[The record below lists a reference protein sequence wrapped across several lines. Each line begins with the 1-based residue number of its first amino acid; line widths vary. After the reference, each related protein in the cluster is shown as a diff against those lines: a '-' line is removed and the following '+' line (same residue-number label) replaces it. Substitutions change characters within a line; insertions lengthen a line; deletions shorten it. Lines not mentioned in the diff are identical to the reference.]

1 MTISV
6 NHTYGGN
13 VTVLEPETGARYDMT
28 PDQARIAA
36 DQCEDQGKAGPGIKQ
51 VIIKILDGLEFAYC
65 GRPEDMAVMAKLL
78 RTYAD
83 MAESFTSTRH

>member
-1 MTISV
+1 MSV
-6 NHTYGGN
+6 SVHHTYGGN

-28 PDQARIAA
+28 PDQARVAA
-36 DQCEDQGKAGPGIKQ
+36 DQCEDQGRSGPGMKQ

-65 GRPEDMAVMAKLL
+65 GRPEDMTGMAKLL
-78 RTYAD
+78 RVCAD